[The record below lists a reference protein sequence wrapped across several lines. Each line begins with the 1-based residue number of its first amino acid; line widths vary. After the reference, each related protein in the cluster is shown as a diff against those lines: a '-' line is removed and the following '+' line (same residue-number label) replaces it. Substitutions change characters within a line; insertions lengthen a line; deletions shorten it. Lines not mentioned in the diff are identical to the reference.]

1 MMMTWGDG
9 KLTVCVIQTLYFGT
23 DVWRNM
29 FEYMTQMVTECF
41 EYENYMKCVLGLLQP
56 LDLNATEHL

>member
-1 MMMTWGDG
+1 
-9 KLTVCVIQTLYFGT
+9 
-23 DVWRNM
+23 
-29 FEYMTQMVTECF
+29 MVTECF